1 MEKRPGRENYYI
13 SHLPRYNQDPSC
25 IVYRNGEFGF
35 RSDSFMEAF
44 PDIESLKELDVEK
57 TPDLAGF
64 VSSERLHRYRIESG
78 SRLFQVTLKG
88 VMAIDGIVGF
98 FTDITEV
105 AGMDLEIITTQ
116 REIVYQLG
124 EISESRSKETGNHV
138 RRVAA

>member
-1 MEKRPGRENYYI
+1 
-13 SHLPRYNQDPSC
+13 
-25 IVYRNGEFGF
+25 
-35 RSDSFMEAF
+35 MEAF
-44 PDIESLKELDVEK
+44 PDIQSLNELDVEK

-105 AGMDLEIITTQ
+105 ARMDLEIH
-116 REIVYQLG
+116 YD
-124 EISESRSKETGNHV
+124 
-138 RRVAA
+138 AARDCLSVGRNQ